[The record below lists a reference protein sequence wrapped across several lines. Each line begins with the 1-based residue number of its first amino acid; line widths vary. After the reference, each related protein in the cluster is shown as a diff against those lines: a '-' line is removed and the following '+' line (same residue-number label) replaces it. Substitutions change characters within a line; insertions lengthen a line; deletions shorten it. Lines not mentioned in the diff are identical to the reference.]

1 MTAWVT
7 DPKTLGPWINLPAV
21 GCAVYF
27 DREPVETPALVRAK
41 ISELLTGAGIAEREL
56 KMVARVGAKWR
67 GFAWSAVD
75 AAIGDPGITSISLL
89 VGTPTEVHL
98 GAGVA
103 LRRVHGAP
111 AASWWIAETERWP
124 SDRLAHVGR
133 RWLALAAEHGTPL
146 SGGVLAASNLR
157 NARMEATMV
166 GEANADEL
174 FTPAETLFRDR
185 LAGDSPIDRTWS
197 RARRLYPVTLLGPAF
212 VRPGDAEL
220 LRAAGA
226 RGVDQAGASLIVEAD
241 APLVPAWSPTFLAA
255 TVELR
260 RLLWPLTFQNPAD
273 AERLGLGP
281 RFAPSPKPYHPS
293 PHVPDHDRHIRK
305 VSALL
310 ASERRELDE
319 LVARAPARS
328 PSTGQLVPPPVR
340 EPPAREPP
348 AAPPSRKR
356 KARNLGD
363 LF

>member
-1 MTAWVT
+1 MMTT
-7 DPKTLGPWINLPAV
+7 DPRTRGPWVNLPAV

-27 DREPVETPALVRAK
+27 EREPVETPALVRAK

-75 AAIGDPGITSISLL
+75 AAIGDPGIASISLL

-98 GAGVA
+98 GAGIA
-103 LRRVHGAP
+103 LRHAYREP
-111 AASWWIAETERWP
+111 AASWWIAQTERWP
-124 SDRLAHVGR
+124 ADRLAHLGR
-133 RWLALAAEHGTPL
+133 RWLALAAEHGAPL

-157 NARMEATMV
+157 NARMEATLL
-166 GEANADEL
+166 GEADADEL

-185 LAGDSPIDRTWS
+185 LGGDSPTDRTWS
-197 RARRLYPVTLLGPAF
+197 RVRRLYPVTLLGPAF
-212 VRPGDAEL
+212 ASPGNAEL

-226 RGVDQAGASLIVEAD
+226 RGVEQIGASLLVEAD
-241 APLVPAWSPTFLAA
+241 APLVPAWSPAFLAA

-281 RFAPSPKPYHPS
+281 RFEPRPGPFQPS
-293 PHVPDHDRHIRK
+293 PHVPDHDRHIRQ
-305 VSALL
+305 VRALL
-310 ASERRELDE
+310 ARERRELDE
-319 LVARAPARS
+319 HLARAPAPR
-328 PSTGQLVPPPVR
+328 PVTGPLLPPPLR

-348 AAPPSRKR
+348 AVPAPRKR
-356 KARNLGD
+356 KPRNLGD